1 MRARMFRRPRA
12 ATLGVLAA
20 LALGTAGC
28 SGVFEVEDPQA
39 FGDADLNSPVII
51 KNVADGAEGSLHQA
65 FDDIVVVTALQ
76 GDEIESTSTWIDWED
91 ISEGRLRGDW
101 ATGGSF
107 SGPMDAVLRARY
119 AAQSAAER
127 IKTVLA
133 DKASASPL
141 LTQVTW
147 VDGFADLLIGASY
160 CEGPLTQGGVREPN
174 TKFFPQAVT
183 KFTAAL
189 NQLGSI
195 PAADQLRWRPVL
207 LASRAR
213 ANLFAGNFDAA
224 LADALAVPA
233 GFSKDAVYAEAAAN
247 QQSWTGNQLHQNRN
261 RSGGLRRMYHGR
273 VLGTFTA
280 AGYANGALADWFDAT
295 KQDPRMAVT
304 RKLGE
309 RGVNNRFDYF
319 GITKYADRGAN
330 QPMIT
335 AREMNLIAAEVYMR
349 RGDFANMARKLNENR
364 TAAGLAAIPDPANAT
379 AARTALLAERMAVLF
394 VEGQRMYDLHRF
406 DLVKDVLGP
415 GRNTML
421 PLSRNEILANPSMK
435 EGEASCP
442 RIS

>member
-1 MRARMFRRPRA
+1 MRTRTHRSARA
-12 ATLGVLAA
+12 ATLGVVAA
-20 LALGTAGC
+20 LAMATGGC

-39 FGDADLNSPVII
+39 FGDADLNSAVII

-65 FDDIVVVTALQ
+65 FDDLVVVNALQ

-133 DKASASPL
+133 DKANASPL

-160 CEGPLTQGGVREPN
+160 CEGPLTQGGAREPN

-189 NQLGSI
+189 TQLSGI
-195 PAADQLRWRPVL
+195 PAADQARWRPVL

-213 ANLFAGNFDAA
+213 AHLFAGNYDAA

-233 GFSKDAVYAEAAAN
+233 GFVKEAVYAEAAAN

-273 VLGTFTA
+273 VLGTFTTS
-280 AGYANGALADWFDAT
+280 GYSTGAVADWADPARP
-295 KQDPRMAVT
+295 DPRMAVT
-304 RKLGE
+304 RRLGE

-330 QPMIT
+330 QPLIT
-335 AREMNLIAAEVYMR
+335 FREMNLIAAEVYMR
-349 RGDFANMARKLNENR
+349 KGEFGNMARKLNENR
-364 TAAGLAAIPDPANAT
+364 TAMGLPAIPDPATAT
-379 AARTALLAERMAVLF
+379 EARTALLGERMAVLF

-421 PLSRNEILANPSMK
+421 PLSRNEILANPNMR
-435 EGEASCP
+435 EGQATCP
-442 RIS
+442 KIS